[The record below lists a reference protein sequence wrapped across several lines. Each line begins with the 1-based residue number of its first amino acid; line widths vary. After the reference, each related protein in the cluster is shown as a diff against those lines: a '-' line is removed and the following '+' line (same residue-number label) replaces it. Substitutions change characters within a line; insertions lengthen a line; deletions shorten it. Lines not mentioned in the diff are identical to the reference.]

1 MENIRSVRESKYHRS
16 KTTEN
21 CEMNLTSHR
30 SSDFPDRATG
40 IPVLYENV
48 DWEKRILYLKKMQQG
63 ATPYKF
69 VDILTTN
76 IYR

>member
-48 DWEKRILYLKKMQQG
+48 DWEKKDLVFEEDAARSKTI
-63 ATPYKF
+63 
-69 VDILTTN
+69 
-76 IYR
+76 